1 MSVLLEEPQVIRG
14 STTPRL
20 WTRPLVTGPPG
31 PCGCGCAL
39 TPATSKGFSAVAFAE
54 DLLEIK
60 LLPWQRWL
68 LIHALELRSD
78 GRFRFRTILV
88 LVGRQNGKTTVLEV
102 KNLWKMFVLR
112 VPVVLGTAQDLPQ
125 AEETWEHAFEMI
137 RGVPELSGELPEDR
151 VTRTNGKFSMRLT
164 NGSRWLVKAATRKG
178 GRGFAADD
186 INLDE
191 LREHLNWESWSA
203 VSKTMMARP
212 KAQAWCY
219 SNAGDARS
227 VVLNSLQA
235 KARAADPSGS
245 LFLAEW
251 SAPDDT
257 RCTCERIDPD
267 PHALLCKLR
276 DPKMWAQANPAYSFT
291 ITREAMESA
300 LETDPEEVFLTEC
313 CCVRVAD
320 LSGGVI
326 AGGLWASRADEASQA
341 FGFVGVGV
349 DASPDLRSAAIGMT
363 GIREDGKRHWQVL
376 RHDAGAGWVVGHFGY
391 LRDVDGLKFGPIGI
405 DPSSPAG
412 ALIKPLTD
420 AGFEVEE
427 VTGRG
432 LVQAWG
438 LFKKDVDEG
447 NGRHLGQET
456 FSQAIRDAKNAPSGD
471 VEKFSRKK
479 SSGDICPLVAVVLS
493 DHAER
498 VAPEEAP
505 EPFAMWGD

>member
-1 MSVLLEEPQVIRG
+1 MTVILEEPQVVRG

-20 WTRPLVTGPPG
+20 WTRPLVTGPAG

-39 TPATSKGFSAVAFAE
+39 TPATSKGFSAINFAE
-54 DLLEIK
+54 DVLEIR

-68 LIHALELRSD
+68 LIHALELRPN

-88 LVGRQNGKTTVLEV
+88 MVGRQNGKTTTIEV
-102 KNLWKMFVLR
+102 KNLWKMFVLQ
-112 VPVVLGTAQDLPQ
+112 VPLIIGTAQDLT
-125 AEETWEHAFEMI
+125 ASEETWEHALEMI
-137 RGVPELSGELPEDR
+137 EGVPELSAEVLHVDK
-151 VTRTNGKFSMRLT
+151 TNGKKALRLT
-164 NGSRWLVKAATRKG
+164 NKSRWLVKAATRKG
-178 GRGFAADD
+178 PRSFSADD

-191 LREHLNWESWSA
+191 LREHLNYSAWSA
-203 VSKTMMARP
+203 ATKTTMARP
-212 KAQAWCY
+212 KAQVWCC

-227 VVLNSLQA
+227 IVLNRLQA
-235 KARAADPSGS
+235 TARKADPEGS
-245 LFLAEW
+245 LGLFEW

-257 RCTCERIDPD
+257 RCTCDRIDPD
-267 PHALLCKLR
+267 PHGLLCKLR
-276 DPKMWAQANPAYSFT
+276 DPTMWAQANPAYGFT

-313 CCVRVAD
+313 CCVRVPD

-326 AGGLWASRADEASQA
+326 HAGLWASRKDVASQA
-341 FGFVGVGV
+341 VGFVGVGL

-376 RHDAGAGWVVGHFGY
+376 RHDGGAAWVVPHFVE
-391 LRDVDGLKFGPIGI
+391 LRDVAGLKFGPIGV

-412 ALIKPLTD
+412 ALIKPLED

-427 VTGRG
+427 VTGRA

-447 NGRHLGQET
+447 NGWHVGQET
-456 FSQAIRDAKNAPSGD
+456 FDEAIRDAKNAPSGD
-471 VEKFSRKK
+471 IEKFSRKK
-479 SSGDICPLVAVVLS
+479 SSGDICPLVAAVIS
-493 DHAER
+493 DHTLR
-498 VAPEEAP
+498 LHPKPKQAPMP
-505 EPFAMWGD
+505 DFAWG